1 MISIKN
7 GAIGFDF
14 TLFSI
19 EEVEFSRGQVHV
31 LMGRNGIGKSAFLNT
46 LSGILAPIEGT
57 LDFDGNV
64 FSQYS
69 SKEIS
74 SRIAYVSSAPRGVPF
89 LSVDDYLLLGR
100 YKHTNVFGRGS
111 ASDLAAVLD
120 AKQLFDIEHL
130 SSKYTNELSSGEL
143 HLCAIAK
150 AYIQQTDYILLDEPT
165 SHLDYANKIRV
176 YELLGQL
183 AKNNNRGIIISTHD
197 LDLAF
202 KFSFQFYLISS
213 QQQKLFSISN
223 FKEVEKEFK

>member
-7 GAIGFDF
+7 GAIGFDS

-19 EEVEFSRGQVHV
+19 EDVEFSRGQVHV

-46 LSGILAPIEGT
+46 LSGILAPSEGT

-100 YKHTNVFGRGS
+100 
-111 ASDLAAVLD
+111 
-120 AKQLFDIEHL
+120 
-130 SSKYTNELSSGEL
+130 
-143 HLCAIAK
+143 
-150 AYIQQTDYILLDEPT
+150 
-165 SHLDYANKIRV
+165 IR
-176 YELLGQL
+176 
-183 AKNNNRGIIISTHD
+183 T
-197 LDLAF
+197 
-202 KFSFQFYLISS
+202 
-213 QQQKLFSISN
+213 
-223 FKEVEKEFK
+223 